1 MFDSRR
7 SGTSETTIA
16 GAWNCSAPPP
26 PKKKLSEVKDGNS
39 AKLLGRTFYLEYNL
53 LSSSAYN
60 LNQQA
65 RLKPVSCIPGLA
77 DRRR

>member
-16 GAWNCSAPPP
+16 GAWNCSAFQP
-26 PKKKLSEVKDGNS
+26 PKKNLSEVKDGNS
-39 AKLLGRTFYLEYNL
+39 AKLLGRFFYLD
-53 LSSSAYN
+53 STAYN
-60 LNQQA
+60 LNKEA